1 MRKINKKT
9 PLSNFN
15 GANFKVGC
23 RTWDDFHKNHKQIYE
38 KTRCQILMDEQNQ
51 LCGYTE
57 IFINELKS
65 CHIDHYKKRDI
76 SPELTFDW
84 NNLIVAT
91 KDSAFGAGHKDQKY
105 GIQKSDYDNI
115 FNPVV
120 DEIENYFYYT
130 EWGEV
135 IPKTTIPDDKNEKA
149 QKTINVFNLNHN
161 SLKARRKGLFKMV
174 GSYNGLAKEGI
185 LLALEH
191 SGFVSLK
198 NQILE

>member
-9 PLSNFN
+9 ALPDFN
-15 GANFKVGC
+15 GANFKGDC
-23 RTWDDFHKNHKQIYE
+23 RTWAGFHEKYKQIYE
-38 KTRCQILMDEQNQ
+38 ETRFQILMDEQNQ

-120 DEIENYFYYT
+120 DDIENYFYYT
-130 EWGEV
+130 KWGEV
-135 IPKTTIPDDKNEKA
+135 IPKPTISDEKNEKA
-149 QKTINVFNLNHN
+149 QKTIKVFNLNHN
-161 SLKARRKGLFKMV
+161 SLKSRRKRLFKMV
-174 GSYNGLAKEGI
+174 GSYKGLAKEEI
-185 LLALEH
+185 LIALEN
-191 SGFVSLK
+191 SGFVSLTS
-198 NQILE
+198 QILE